1 MSSPSCFYLYT
12 ENLSSLVHRFVNN
25 DILVFL
31 PIFTYKKGTCQNIPV
46 PILHFVKADI
56 RNPLRYSVMSKSPS
70 TAYCSAQPRRGL
82 A

>member
-1 MSSPSCFYLYT
+1 MPSSSCFYLYT
-12 ENLSSLVHRFVNN
+12 ENLSSPVHRFVNN

-56 RNPLRYSVMSKSPS
+56 RNPLRYLQDHKGSSRKRVLPYDIS
-70 TAYCSAQPRRGL
+70 
-82 A
+82 